1 MTSPEPAKVAKA
13 GTIADPDPHESDPK
27 KSSLHSG
34 ITQSTAVTPAFS
46 GDSNVIL
53 QSAGDLHTV
62 EHPQPSLPTVGTA
75 SELTTLYL
83 KNIESADGKS
93 FVAPN
98 KLIIDCAKSP
108 QSS

>member
-13 GTIADPDPHESDPK
+13 GTIADPDRHESDPK

-46 GDSNVIL
+46 GDSNVTP

-75 SELTTLYL
+75 SELKTSD
-83 KNIESADGKS
+83 IIPRSADGES